1 VIAFGSERGSPVC
14 IAMLSLRPG
23 RQRSLQQPNVSM
35 DVRLSWS
42 PAWSP
47 DGNTIAYVGDDDGD
61 DEIYSMA
68 TNGKNVTQLTANTGI
83 ADDDP
88 TWSPD
93 SSEIAFSSNRSATA
107 TSS

>member
-1 VIAFGSERGSPVC
+1 
-14 IAMLSLRPG
+14 
-23 RQRSLQQPNVSM
+23 
-35 DVRLSWS
+35 
-42 PAWSP
+42 
-47 DGNTIAYVGDDDGD
+47 VGDDDGD

-93 SSEIAFSSNRSATA
+93 SSEIAFSSNRSATGNIFVMA
-107 TSS
+107 ADGGGVRTLVGGVWTSDTPAWRR

>member
-1 VIAFGSERGSPVC
+1 MMNVDGFER
-14 IAMLSLRPG
+14 AQAAG
-23 RQRSLQQPNVSM
+23 RLV
-35 DVRLSWS
+35 VVA
-42 PAWSP
+42 AWSP
-47 DGNTIAYVGDDDGD
+47 DGNTIAYVGD

-93 SSEIAFSSNRSATA
+93 SSESAFSSNRSATA